1 MIQLSKAKRK
11 QPYQIK
17 ALKGSQETN
26 LFFQNIG
33 CHLGDEIRLIRQ
45 IAGNYIVEIKDGR
58 FAIDKRF
65 AEKIWV
71 KPS

>member
-1 MIQLSKAKRK
+1 MIQLTNAIKK
-11 QPYQIK
+11 QPYQIE

-33 CHLGDEIRLIRQ
+33 CHIGDDIRVIRQ